1 MTLCRPF
8 VAFVPRPA
16 QRAWFSGGKC
26 LEECKLRD
34 CFPLSCGV
42 QGLGGLPCDGHGLL
56 LWWRENETMMEHSLF
71 TSPMD
76 FTSCPLSRWVCGLD
90 VGHVTLR
97 WTPASAFPDFLFSM
111 RCWLRS
117 VHNPRAVSVDSF
129 LAHAADVQ
137 VVCLPHVVRLAI
149 FLGVQPALPVDR
161 RVEVQ
166 RSMVIQHWDLAT
178 APMVWTSYEEAHCYV
193 ASWGR

>member
-1 MTLCRPF
+1 
-8 VAFVPRPA
+8 
-16 QRAWFSGGKC
+16 
-26 LEECKLRD
+26 
-34 CFPLSCGV
+34 
-42 QGLGGLPCDGHGLL
+42 
-56 LWWRENETMMEHSLF
+56 MMKHALF

-76 FTSCPLSRWVCGLD
+76 FTGCPLTRWVCGLD

-97 WTPASAFPDFLFSM
+97 WTTASALPDFLFSM

-166 RSMVIQHWDLAT
+166 RSMGVKHWDLAT
-178 APMVWTSYEEAHCYV
+178 APMVWVSEVRCTRRMKLRACPQFPSVLLCFFQTSYDEVHCYV